1 MQLNNPCLKSVG
13 RGYVTT
19 PYKIKSAALKIASII
34 FLSLT
39 IFTVHAQTTD
49 IDVKQ
54 LNLDKRIAINGYDVV
69 AYFTVG
75 KGVDGSSKISYT
87 LNGVTY
93 YFASD
98 ANRQLFI
105 KQPAKY
111 LPQYGGWCAYAMATK
126 GEKVEIDPQTF
137 KIVNGKLL
145 LFYNKFFN
153 NTLTTWNKNETAL
166 LPKADANWSKIVK
179 K

>member
-1 MQLNNPCLKSVG
+1 MQLNNSCLKLVG

-19 PYKIKSAALKIASII
+19 PYKIKRAVLKVASII

-39 IFTVHAQTTD
+39 IFTAHAQTIDTD
-49 IDVKQ
+49 AKQ
-54 LNLDKRIAINGYDVV
+54 LNLDKGIAINGYDAV

-75 KGVDGSSKISYT
+75 EAIEGSTKISYT
-87 LNGVTY
+87 LNGATY
-93 YFASD
+93 YFASE

-111 LPQYGGWCAYAMATK
+111 LPQYGGWCAYAMGTK

-137 KIVNGKLL
+137 KIVNGRLL
-145 LFYNKFFN
+145 LFYNRFFN
-153 NTLTTWNKNETAL
+153 NTLISWNKAEDNL